1 MKLDKKFFTTLI
13 FCFFYLTYA
22 FAVDFKKSD
31 IKIFGNKSISKET
44 ILNFTDSKK
53 ETLNTEELNSFQKK
67 LFETNFFSKIDVRIS
82 GNNVSIYLV
91 ENPLIEYVL
100 ISGLEKRDDLKK
112 EIEKILTLKE
122 NNIFSETLL
131 NNDTKSIYEFL
142 SSIGYLRSNVEYTVN
157 KIPNDKVNI
166 FLNIKLNQ
174 QFFVKNIFFIG
185 DKKLSTSTLKSTIS
199 TSQDSWFSIF
209 SNSAIPSV
217 ERVSYD
223 ISLLKKLYLSKGY
236 YDVQI
241 SNGSIDVIDK
251 KHANVTFVINAG
263 SKYFFEKSLINNN
276 TISLKDN
283 DLLFLAS
290 KAKALENK
298 DYNPSEITR
307 LLKVFRDY
315 FINNNITANIDYR
328 VEKLPLNKISIIY
341 DISEVSEKRFVA
353 NIIVKGN
360 EITEE
365 KVIRNNLFFSEGD
378 RFNSTN
384 LNKSTDSLKS
394 LGIFKNIKI
403 DVLDSKNSKN
413 VNLVVSV
420 DEKPTG
426 EISAGLGYGTSG
438 AAISFAIKE
447 KNFLGKG
454 IESNIS
460 MQLGSEKVLGII
472 SLSDPDFSD
481 TGNSL
486 KGSFFVSQYTYDN
499 AGYDN
504 KVIGSSL
511 SKSYRAFKD
520 VNFETG
526 FLADYDTI
534 DVQSGATN
542 LIKSRDGSYLTTKF
556 FYNVINDKRNRKF
569 QPTSGY
575 TVGFGQGL
583 ATLVSEIPY
592 VTNTVFGS
600 FYKEF
605 SEDFIGTI
613 KYKIKSI
620 NAFNSKDVKLS
631 DRIFLS
637 DSELRGF
644 AFRGVGPKVS
654 DEYVGGNYSY
664 STNFSTTVPNGL
676 PDKWGTKSNIFFD
689 VANVWGKDFS
699 EGVDS
704 NKIRSSAG
712 VGFEWV
718 SPLGPLSFTYAAPIT
733 KDSTDSIESFN
744 FKLGGIF

>member
-1 MKLDKKFFTTLI
+1 MKLDRKFFTTLF
-13 FCFFYLTYA
+13 FCLFYLTSA
-22 FAVDFKKSD
+22 FAVEFKKSD
-31 IKIFGNKSISKET
+31 IKIIGNKSISKET
-44 ILNFTDSKK
+44 ILNYTDSKK

-82 GNNVSIYLV
+82 GNNVAIYLI

-122 NNIFSETLL
+122 NNIFSETFL
-131 NNDTKSIYEFL
+131 NNDTKSIYGFL
-142 SSIGYLRSNVEYTVN
+142 SSIGYLRGNVEYTVN
-157 KIPNDKVNI
+157 KILNDKVNI
-166 FLNIKLNQ
+166 FLNIKPNQ

-185 DKKLSTSTLKSTIS
+185 DKKLSTSTLKSAIS

-217 ERVSYD
+217 DRVSYD

-263 SKYFFEKSLINNN
+263 SKYFFEKSLINNK

-283 DLLFLAS
+283 DLLFLAN
-290 KAKALENK
+290 KAKTLENK

-307 LLKVFRDY
+307 LLKAFRDY

-341 DISEVSEKRFVA
+341 DISEVNEKRFVA

-378 RFNSTN
+378 RFNSEN

-403 DVLDSKNSKN
+403 DALNSKNSEN

-426 EISAGLGYGTSG
+426 EISAGVGYGTSG
-438 AAISFAIKE
+438 ATINFAIKE

-511 SKSYRAFKD
+511 SKSYQALKD
-520 VNFETG
+520 VNFESG
-526 FLADYDTI
+526 FSADYDTI
-534 DVQSGATN
+534 DSQSGASN
-542 LIKSRDGSYLTTKF
+542 LIKSREGNYLTTKF

-613 KYKIKSI
+613 KYKAKSI

-644 AFRGVGPKVS
+644 AFREVGPKVS

-712 VGFEWV
+712 VGFEWI

-733 KDSTDSIESFN
+733 KDSTDSVESFN

>member
-1 MKLDKKFFTTLI
+1 MKLDRKFFTTLI

-44 ILNFTDSKK
+44 ILNFTDSNK

-67 LFETNFFSKIDVRIS
+67 LFETNYFSKIDVRIS

-122 NNIFSETLL
+122 NNIFSETFL
-131 NNDTKSIYEFL
+131 NNDTKSIYGFL

-185 DKKLSTSTLKSTIS
+185 DKKLSTSTLKSAIS

-283 DLLFLAS
+283 DLLFLTS

-307 LLKVFRDY
+307 LLKAFRDY

-341 DISEVSEKRFVA
+341 DISDVNEKRFVA

>member
-122 NNIFSETLL
+122 NNIFSETFL
-131 NNDTKSIYEFL
+131 NNDTKSIYGFL
-142 SSIGYLRSNVEYTVN
+142 SSIGYLRSNVEYAVN

-283 DLLFLAS
+283 DLLFLAN
-290 KAKALENK
+290 KAKTLENK

-307 LLKVFRDY
+307 LLKAFSDY

-341 DISEVSEKRFVA
+341 DISDVNEKRFVA

-378 RFNSTN
+378 RFNSAN

-403 DVLDSKNSKN
+403 DVLDSKKSEN

-426 EISAGLGYGTSG
+426 EISAGVGYGTSG

-481 TGNSL
+481 TGNSF
-486 KGSFFVSQYTYDN
+486 KGSFFCIAVH
-499 AGYDN
+499 
-504 KVIGSSL
+504 
-511 SKSYRAFKD
+511 
-520 VNFETG
+520 
-526 FLADYDTI
+526 
-534 DVQSGATN
+534 
-542 LIKSRDGSYLTTKF
+542 
-556 FYNVINDKRNRKF
+556 
-569 QPTSGY
+569 
-575 TVGFGQGL
+575 
-583 ATLVSEIPY
+583 
-592 VTNTVFGS
+592 
-600 FYKEF
+600 
-605 SEDFIGTI
+605 
-613 KYKIKSI
+613 
-620 NAFNSKDVKLS
+620 
-631 DRIFLS
+631 
-637 DSELRGF
+637 LRQC
-644 AFRGVGPKVS
+644 R
-654 DEYVGGNYSY
+654 
-664 STNFSTTVPNGL
+664 L
-676 PDKWGTKSNIFFD
+676 
-689 VANVWGKDFS
+689 
-699 EGVDS
+699 
-704 NKIRSSAG
+704 
-712 VGFEWV
+712 
-718 SPLGPLSFTYAAPIT
+718 
-733 KDSTDSIESFN
+733 
-744 FKLGGIF
+744 

>member
-263 SKYFFEKSLINNN
+263 SKYFF
-276 TISLKDN
+276 
-283 DLLFLAS
+283 
-290 KAKALENK
+290 
-298 DYNPSEITR
+298 
-307 LLKVFRDY
+307 
-315 FINNNITANIDYR
+315 
-328 VEKLPLNKISIIY
+328 
-341 DISEVSEKRFVA
+341 
-353 NIIVKGN
+353 
-360 EITEE
+360 
-365 KVIRNNLFFSEGD
+365 
-378 RFNSTN
+378 
-384 LNKSTDSLKS
+384 
-394 LGIFKNIKI
+394 
-403 DVLDSKNSKN
+403 
-413 VNLVVSV
+413 
-420 DEKPTG
+420 
-426 EISAGLGYGTSG
+426 
-438 AAISFAIKE
+438 
-447 KNFLGKG
+447 
-454 IESNIS
+454 
-460 MQLGSEKVLGII
+460 
-472 SLSDPDFSD
+472 
-481 TGNSL
+481 
-486 KGSFFVSQYTYDN
+486 
-499 AGYDN
+499 
-504 KVIGSSL
+504 
-511 SKSYRAFKD
+511 
-520 VNFETG
+520 
-526 FLADYDTI
+526 
-534 DVQSGATN
+534 
-542 LIKSRDGSYLTTKF
+542 
-556 FYNVINDKRNRKF
+556 
-569 QPTSGY
+569 
-575 TVGFGQGL
+575 
-583 ATLVSEIPY
+583 
-592 VTNTVFGS
+592 
-600 FYKEF
+600 
-605 SEDFIGTI
+605 
-613 KYKIKSI
+613 
-620 NAFNSKDVKLS
+620 
-631 DRIFLS
+631 
-637 DSELRGF
+637 
-644 AFRGVGPKVS
+644 
-654 DEYVGGNYSY
+654 
-664 STNFSTTVPNGL
+664 
-676 PDKWGTKSNIFFD
+676 
-689 VANVWGKDFS
+689 
-699 EGVDS
+699 
-704 NKIRSSAG
+704 
-712 VGFEWV
+712 
-718 SPLGPLSFTYAAPIT
+718 
-733 KDSTDSIESFN
+733 
-744 FKLGGIF
+744 

>member
-1 MKLDKKFFTTLI
+1 MKLDRKFFTTLF
-13 FCFFYLTYA
+13 FCLFYLTSA
-22 FAVDFKKSD
+22 FAVEFKKSD
-31 IKIFGNKSISKET
+31 IKIIGNKSISKET
-44 ILNFTDSKK
+44 ILNYTDSKK

-82 GNNVSIYLV
+82 GNNVAIYLI

-122 NNIFSETLL
+122 NNIFSETFL
-131 NNDTKSIYEFL
+131 NNDTKSIYGFL
-142 SSIGYLRSNVEYTVN
+142 SSIGYLRGNVEYTVN
-157 KIPNDKVNI
+157 KILNDKVNI

-185 DKKLSTSTLKSTIS
+185 DKKLSTSTLKSAIS

-217 ERVSYD
+217 DRVSYD

-263 SKYFFEKSLINNN
+263 SKYFFEKSLINNK

-283 DLLFLAS
+283 DLLFLAN
-290 KAKALENK
+290 KAKTLENK

-307 LLKVFRDY
+307 LLKAFRDY

-341 DISEVSEKRFVA
+341 DISEVNEKRFVA

-378 RFNSTN
+378 RFNSAN

-403 DVLDSKNSKN
+403 DALNSKNSEN

-420 DEKPTG
+420 DEMPTG
-426 EISAGLGYGTSG
+426 EISAGVGYGTSG
-438 AAISFAIKE
+438 AAINFAIKE

-520 VNFETG
+520 VNFESG
-526 FLADYDTI
+526 FSADYDTI
-534 DVQSGATN
+534 DSQSGASN
-542 LIKSRDGSYLTTKF
+542 LIKSREGNYLTTKF

-613 KYKIKSI
+613 KYKAKSI

-699 EGVDS
+699 EGIDS

-712 VGFEWV
+712 VGFEWI

-733 KDSTDSIESFN
+733 KDSTDSVESFN

>member
-1 MKLDKKFFTTLI
+1 MKLDRKFFTTLI

-44 ILNFTDSKK
+44 ILNFTDSNK

-67 LFETNFFSKIDVRIS
+67 LFETNYFSKIDVRIS

-122 NNIFSETLL
+122 NNIFSETFL
-131 NNDTKSIYEFL
+131 NNDTKSIYGFL

-185 DKKLSTSTLKSTIS
+185 DKKLSSSTLKSTIS

-283 DLLFLAS
+283 DLLFLTS

-307 LLKVFRDY
+307 LLKAFRDY

-341 DISEVSEKRFVA
+341 DISDVNEKRFVA

>member
-131 NNDTKSIYEFL
+131 NNDTKSIYGFL

>member
-1 MKLDKKFFTTLI
+1 M
-13 FCFFYLTYA
+13 
-22 FAVDFKKSD
+22 
-31 IKIFGNKSISKET
+31 
-44 ILNFTDSKK
+44 
-53 ETLNTEELNSFQKK
+53 
-67 LFETNFFSKIDVRIS
+67 
-82 GNNVSIYLV
+82 
-91 ENPLIEYVL
+91 
-100 ISGLEKRDDLKK
+100 
-112 EIEKILTLKE
+112 
-122 NNIFSETLL
+122 
-131 NNDTKSIYEFL
+131 
-142 SSIGYLRSNVEYTVN
+142 
-157 KIPNDKVNI
+157 
-166 FLNIKLNQ
+166 
-174 QFFVKNIFFIG
+174 
-185 DKKLSTSTLKSTIS
+185 
-199 TSQDSWFSIF
+199 
-209 SNSAIPSV
+209 
-217 ERVSYD
+217 
-223 ISLLKKLYLSKGY
+223 
-236 YDVQI
+236 
-241 SNGSIDVIDK
+241 
-251 KHANVTFVINAG
+251 
-263 SKYFFEKSLINNN
+263 
-276 TISLKDN
+276 
-283 DLLFLAS
+283 FLAS

-403 DVLDSKNSKN
+403 DVLDSKKSEN

-718 SPLGPLSFTYAAPIT
+718 SPLGSKGRYP
-733 KDSTDSIESFN
+733 
-744 FKLGGIF
+744 FKSNTS

>member
-1 MKLDKKFFTTLI
+1 MKLDRKFFTTLI

-53 ETLNTEELNSFQKK
+53 KTLNTEELNSFQKK
-67 LFETNFFSKIDVRIS
+67 LFETNYFSKIDVRIS

-122 NNIFSETLL
+122 NNIFSETFL
-131 NNDTKSIYEFL
+131 NNDTKSIYGFL

-307 LLKVFRDY
+307 LLKAFRDY

-534 DVQSGATN
+534 DVQSGASN
-542 LIKSRDGSYLTTKF
+542 LIKSREGSYLTTKF

-613 KYKIKSI
+613 KYKVKSI

>member
-1 MKLDKKFFTTLI
+1 MKLDRNFFTTLF
-13 FCFFYLTYA
+13 FCLFYLTSG
-22 FAVDFKKSD
+22 FAIDFKKSD
-31 IKIFGNKSISKET
+31 IKIIGNKSISKET

-53 ETLNTEELNSFQKK
+53 DTVNTEELNSFQKK
-67 LFETNFFSKIDVRIS
+67 LFETNFFSKIDIKIS
-82 GNNVSIYLV
+82 GNNVTVYLS

-112 EIEKILTLKE
+112 VIEKSLTLKE

-131 NNDTKSIYEFL
+131 NNDTKSIYRFL
-142 SSIGYLRSNVEYTVN
+142 SSIGYLQSNVEYTVN
-157 KIPNDKVNI
+157 KIPNEKVNI
-166 FLNIKLNQ
+166 FLNIKPNQ
-174 QFFVKNIFFIG
+174 QFFVKNIFFLG
-185 DKKLSTSTLKSTIS
+185 DKKLSTSTLKSAIS
-199 TSQDSWFSIF
+199 TSQDSWFTIF
-209 SNSAIPSV
+209 SNSAVPSV
-217 ERVSYD
+217 DRINDD

-263 SKYFFEKSLINNN
+263 SKYVFEKSLINNK

-283 DLLFLAS
+283 DLSFLAD
-290 KAKALENK
+290 KAKSVENK

-307 LLKVFRDY
+307 LLKVFNDY
-315 FINNNITANIDYR
+315 FIRNNITANIDYALK
-328 VEKLPLNKISIIY
+328 KLPLNKISITYEIN
-341 DISEVSEKRFVA
+341 EVDEIRFVA
-353 NIIVKGN
+353 NITIKGN
-360 EITEE
+360 DITEE

-378 RFNSTN
+378 RFSPPN
-384 LNKSTDSLKS
+384 LEKSIDSLKA
-394 LGIFKNIKI
+394 LGFFNNIKI
-403 DVLDSKNSKN
+403 ETLDSKSSGN
-413 VNLVVSV
+413 VSLIVSV
-420 DEKPTG
+420 EEKATG
-426 EISAGLGYGTSG
+426 EISAGAGYGTAG
-438 AAISFAIKE
+438 TVISFNIKE

-454 IESNIS
+454 VISDIS
-460 MQLGSEKVLGII
+460 MQLGTQKVLGVV

-486 KGSFFVSQYTYDN
+486 KGAFFASQYTYDN

-504 KVIGSSL
+504 KVVGSNL
-511 SKSYRAFKD
+511 STTYRIFKD
-520 VNFETG
+520 VNLEAG
-526 FLADYDTI
+526 FSTDYDTI
-534 DVQSGATN
+534 EAQSGASN
-542 LIKSRDGSYLTTKF
+542 LIKSREGNYLTTKF
-556 FYNVINDKRNRKF
+556 FYNVLNDKRNRKF

-575 TVGFGQGL
+575 TAGFGQGL

-592 VTNTVFGS
+592 LTNTVFGS

-605 SEDFIGTI
+605 SEDFVGTI
-613 KYKIKSI
+613 KYKAKSI

-644 AFRGVGPKVS
+644 TFRGVGPKVS
-654 DEYVGGNYSY
+654 NEYIGGNYSY

-718 SPLGPLSFTYAAPIT
+718 SPLGPISFTYAEPIT
-733 KDSTDSIESFN
+733 KDSTDSIEKFN

>member
-1 MKLDKKFFTTLI
+1 MKLDRKFFTTLF
-13 FCFFYLTYA
+13 FCLFYLTSA
-22 FAVDFKKSD
+22 FAVEFKKSD
-31 IKIFGNKSISKET
+31 IKIIGNKSISKET
-44 ILNFTDSKK
+44 ILNYTDSKK

-82 GNNVSIYLV
+82 GNNVAIYLI

-122 NNIFSETLL
+122 NNIFSETFL

-142 SSIGYLRSNVEYTVN
+142 SSIGYLRGNVEYTVN
-157 KIPNDKVNI
+157 KILNDKVNI
-166 FLNIKLNQ
+166 FLNIKPNQ

-185 DKKLSTSTLKSTIS
+185 DKKLSTSTLKSAIS

-217 ERVSYD
+217 DRVSYD

-263 SKYFFEKSLINNN
+263 SKYFFEKSLINNK

-283 DLLFLAS
+283 DLLFLAN
-290 KAKALENK
+290 KAKTLENK

-307 LLKVFRDY
+307 LLKAFRDY

-341 DISEVSEKRFVA
+341 DISEVNEKRFVA

-378 RFNSTN
+378 RFNSAN

-403 DVLDSKNSKN
+403 DALNSKNSEN

-426 EISAGLGYGTSG
+426 EISAGVGYGTSG
-438 AAISFAIKE
+438 AAINFAIKE

-520 VNFETG
+520 VNFESG
-526 FLADYDTI
+526 FSADYDTI
-534 DVQSGATN
+534 DSQSGASN
-542 LIKSRDGSYLTTKF
+542 LIKSREGNYLTTKF

-613 KYKIKSI
+613 KYKAKSI

-712 VGFEWV
+712 VGFEWI

-733 KDSTDSIESFN
+733 KDSTDSVESFN

>member
-67 LFETNFFSKIDVRIS
+67 LFETNYFSKIDVRIS

-131 NNDTKSIYEFL
+131 NNDTKSIYGFL

-307 LLKVFRDY
+307 LLKAFRDY

-403 DVLDSKNSKN
+403 DVLDSKKSEN

-426 EISAGLGYGTSG
+426 EISAGVGYGTSG

-534 DVQSGATN
+534 DVQSGTSN
-542 LIKSRDGSYLTTKF
+542 LIKSREGSYLTTKF

-613 KYKIKSI
+613 KYKAKSI

>member
-1 MKLDKKFFTTLI
+1 M
-13 FCFFYLTYA
+13 
-22 FAVDFKKSD
+22 
-31 IKIFGNKSISKET
+31 
-44 ILNFTDSKK
+44 
-53 ETLNTEELNSFQKK
+53 
-67 LFETNFFSKIDVRIS
+67 
-82 GNNVSIYLV
+82 V

-122 NNIFSETLL
+122 NNIFSETFL
-131 NNDTKSIYEFL
+131 NNDTKSIYRFL

-185 DKKLSTSTLKSTIS
+185 DKKLSTSTLKSAIS

-217 ERVSYD
+217 DRVSYD

-283 DLLFLAS
+283 DLLFLAN
-290 KAKALENK
+290 KAKTLENK

-307 LLKVFRDY
+307 LLKAFSDY

-341 DISEVSEKRFVA
+341 DISDVNEKRFVA

-378 RFNSTN
+378 RFNSAN

-403 DVLDSKNSKN
+403 DVLDSKKSEN

-426 EISAGLGYGTSG
+426 EISAGVGYGTSG

-534 DVQSGATN
+534 DVQSGASN
-542 LIKSRDGSYLTTKF
+542 LIKSREGNYLTTKF

-613 KYKIKSI
+613 KYKVKSI

>member
-122 NNIFSETLL
+122 NNIFSETFL
-131 NNDTKSIYEFL
+131 NNDTKSIYGFL

-307 LLKVFRDY
+307 LLKAFRDY

>member
-166 FLNIKLNQ
+166 FLNIKLNP

-403 DVLDSKNSKN
+403 DVL
-413 VNLVVSV
+413 
-420 DEKPTG
+420 
-426 EISAGLGYGTSG
+426 I
-438 AAISFAIKE
+438 
-447 KNFLGKG
+447 
-454 IESNIS
+454 
-460 MQLGSEKVLGII
+460 
-472 SLSDPDFSD
+472 
-481 TGNSL
+481 L
-486 KGSFFVSQYTYDN
+486 K
-499 AGYDN
+499 
-504 KVIGSSL
+504 
-511 SKSYRAFKD
+511 
-520 VNFETG
+520 
-526 FLADYDTI
+526 
-534 DVQSGATN
+534 
-542 LIKSRDGSYLTTKF
+542 
-556 FYNVINDKRNRKF
+556 
-569 QPTSGY
+569 
-575 TVGFGQGL
+575 
-583 ATLVSEIPY
+583 TL
-592 VTNTVFGS
+592 
-600 FYKEF
+600 KM
-605 SEDFIGTI
+605 
-613 KYKIKSI
+613 
-620 NAFNSKDVKLS
+620 
-631 DRIFLS
+631 
-637 DSELRGF
+637 
-644 AFRGVGPKVS
+644 
-654 DEYVGGNYSY
+654 
-664 STNFSTTVPNGL
+664 
-676 PDKWGTKSNIFFD
+676 
-689 VANVWGKDFS
+689 
-699 EGVDS
+699 
-704 NKIRSSAG
+704 
-712 VGFEWV
+712 
-718 SPLGPLSFTYAAPIT
+718 
-733 KDSTDSIESFN
+733 
-744 FKLGGIF
+744 

>member
-1 MKLDKKFFTTLI
+1 MKLDRKFFTTLF
-13 FCFFYLTYA
+13 FCLFYLTSA
-22 FAVDFKKSD
+22 FAVEFKKSD
-31 IKIFGNKSISKET
+31 IKIIGNKSISNET
-44 ILNFTDSKK
+44 ILNYTDSKK

-82 GNNVSIYLV
+82 GNNVAIYLI

-122 NNIFSETLL
+122 NNIFSETFL

-142 SSIGYLRSNVEYTVN
+142 SSIGYLRGNVEYTVN
-157 KIPNDKVNI
+157 KILNDKVNI

-185 DKKLSTSTLKSTIS
+185 DKKLSTSTLKSAIS

-217 ERVSYD
+217 DRVSYD

-263 SKYFFEKSLINNN
+263 SKYFFEKSLINNK

-283 DLLFLAS
+283 DLLFLAN
-290 KAKALENK
+290 KAKTLENK

-307 LLKVFRDY
+307 LLKAFRDY

-341 DISEVSEKRFVA
+341 DISEVNEKRFVA

-378 RFNSTN
+378 RFNSAN

-403 DVLDSKNSKN
+403 DALNSKNSEN

-420 DEKPTG
+420 DEMPTG
-426 EISAGLGYGTSG
+426 EISAGVGYGTSG
-438 AAISFAIKE
+438 AVISFVMKE

-460 MQLGSEKVLGII
+460 MQLGSEKVLGTI

-520 VNFETG
+520 VNFESG
-526 FLADYDTI
+526 FSADYDTI
-534 DVQSGATN
+534 DSQSGASN
-542 LIKSRDGSYLTTKF
+542 LIKSREGNYLTTKF

-613 KYKIKSI
+613 KYKAKSI

-699 EGVDS
+699 EGIDS

-712 VGFEWV
+712 VGFEWI

-733 KDSTDSIESFN
+733 KVSTDSVESFN

>member
-1 MKLDKKFFTTLI
+1 MKLDRKFFTTLI

-53 ETLNTEELNSFQKK
+53 KTLNTEELNSFQKK
-67 LFETNFFSKIDVRIS
+67 LFETNYFSKIDVRIS

-122 NNIFSETLL
+122 NNIFSETFL
-131 NNDTKSIYEFL
+131 NNDTKSIYGFL

-217 ERVSYD
+217 ERVSFD